1 MTSLSRKD
9 VIAMLGQLDDVVV
22 ANIIATG
29 ATGEELA
36 EAQAWLANDEALMN
50 VGRPL
55 PAGRVARVVDLL
67 AAISEDDEAEELA
80 RR

>member
-1 MTSLSRKD
+1 MTSLTRKE

-22 ANIIATG
+22 AKIIATG
-29 ATGEELA
+29 ATGEELT
-36 EAQAWLANDEALMN
+36 EAQAWVANDEALMN

-55 PAGRVARVVDLL
+55 PAGRVARVIDLL
-67 AAISEDDEAEELA
+67 AAISEEDEAEELA

>member
-1 MTSLSRKD
+1 MISLTRKD
-9 VIAMLGQLDDVVV
+9 VIAMLGQLDDIVV
-22 ANIIATG
+22 AKIITTG

-67 AAISEDDEAEELA
+67 AAISEEEEAEELA